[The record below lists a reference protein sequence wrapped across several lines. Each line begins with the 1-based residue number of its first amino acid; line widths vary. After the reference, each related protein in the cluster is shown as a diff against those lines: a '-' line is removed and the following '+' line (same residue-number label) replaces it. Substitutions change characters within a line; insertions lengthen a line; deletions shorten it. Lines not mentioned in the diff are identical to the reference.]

1 MFHCNPCS
9 QTLGLLLRQDV
20 GEMINNLLTH
30 RGTGEAASA
39 SAPAPPPPPVPP
51 APPVPPVPAE
61 SMPPAP
67 PPTPSTP
74 APMTAPSIVPP
85 PPPCTPARATR
96 ARAPGTPGPGS
107 TPDLAPHAHSKAA
120 PPRPPSPSSS
130 INDLEDQDHGSEAN
144 GETEVNEELTC
155 TFCMDVLNPAVRRQ
169 TALVCGHVFHVGCLA
184 RWRRVAEI
192 ATLHHCP
199 FRCHLF
205 KPRPIDLEEDDAVVP
220 DANAGSSSDL
230 PALADGDPAPR
241 DSDADVVVEETT
253 VDGTPD
259 DPFN

>member
-1 MFHCNPCS
+1 M
-9 QTLGLLLRQDV
+9 
-20 GEMINNLLTH
+20 
-30 RGTGEAASA
+30 
-39 SAPAPPPPPVPP
+39 
-51 APPVPPVPAE
+51 
-61 SMPPAP
+61 
-67 PPTPSTP
+67 
-74 APMTAPSIVPP
+74 
-85 PPPCTPARATR
+85 
-96 ARAPGTPGPGS
+96 
-107 TPDLAPHAHSKAA
+107 
-120 PPRPPSPSSS
+120 
-130 INDLEDQDHGSEAN
+130 EDQDHGSEAN
-144 GETEVNEELTC
+144 GDTEVNDELTC

-192 ATLHHCP
+192 ETLHHCP

-220 DANAGSSSDL
+220 DANAGSSTDL

-241 DSDADVVVEETT
+241 DSDADVVAEEAT